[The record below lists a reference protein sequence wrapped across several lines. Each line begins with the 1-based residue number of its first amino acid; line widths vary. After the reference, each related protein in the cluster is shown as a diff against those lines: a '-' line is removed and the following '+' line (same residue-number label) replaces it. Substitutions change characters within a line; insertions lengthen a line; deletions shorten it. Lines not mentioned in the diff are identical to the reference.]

1 MHAPTT
7 YSEVN
12 QVIGQLL
19 SEMQRVLGSKLVGLY
34 LYGSLVSGDFDAEI
48 SDIDL
53 LAVISTGLEN
63 AEADKVSRMHQDFA
77 RSHGRWDDRIEVA
90 YLSLAALQTFRTRSS
105 MIGIISP
112 GEPFHLKEAGAA
124 WLVNWYLVREYGRV
138 IIGPPA
144 EAIIGPVSREE
155 FLSNIYMNAMAW
167 RSRIMDL
174 ESRRG
179 AQVYAIMTMC
189 RSCYTLQT
197 GEHASKKQAALWAQE
212 EWPQW
217 KPFVEQ
223 ALVWRESPEAE
234 EGAALLQT
242 REFVEFAVDQCR
254 LLFDG
259 EGNL

>member
-138 IIGPPA
+138 II
-144 EAIIGPVSREE
+144 
-155 FLSNIYMNAMAW
+155 
-167 RSRIMDL
+167 
-174 ESRRG
+174 
-179 AQVYAIMTMC
+179 
-189 RSCYTLQT
+189 
-197 GEHASKKQAALWAQE
+197 
-212 EWPQW
+212 
-217 KPFVEQ
+217 
-223 ALVWRESPEAE
+223 
-234 EGAALLQT
+234 
-242 REFVEFAVDQCR
+242 
-254 LLFDG
+254 
-259 EGNL
+259 